1 MLDRRWLDRSL
12 DRSLRVLLATVA
24 MAMGLSQLSPPAA
37 AQTSAG
43 PAVARHKVIF
53 HVGDA
58 EPAKWTVALNNVFNV
73 RKDLGAANVDIE
85 VVAVNAGL
93 RMLKLDSPESSRV
106 AEAIQ
111 GGVRVVACEN
121 SMKGQNITRDDLL
134 PGLGYVAAGVVEL
147 MQRQREGYAYI
158 RP

>member
-1 MLDRRWLDRSL
+1 MR
-12 DRSLRVLLATVA
+12 DRSLRALIAAVA
-24 MAMGLSQLSPPAA
+24 MASGLMQVSLPATAQSPATAA
-37 AQTSAG
+37 APSSTPPGA
-43 PAVARHKVIF
+43 ARQKVIF

-73 RKDLGAANVDIE
+73 RKDLGAANVDVEI
-85 VVAVNAGL
+85 VAVNAGM

-134 PGLGYVAAGVVEL
+134 PGLGYVPAGVVEL

>member
-1 MLDRRWLDRSL
+1 VLKRRIWTALG
-12 DRSLRVLLATVA
+12 LAILAGTAVIPA
-24 MAMGLSQLSPPAA
+24 SPVIAQAPAIP
-37 AQTSAG
+37 SG
-43 PAVARHKVIF
+43 ARQKVIF

-58 EPAKWTVALNNVFNV
+58 DPAKWTVAFNNVFNV

-85 VVAVNAGL
+85 VVAINAGIG
-93 RMLKLDSPESSRV
+93 MLKLDSPEGSRI
-106 AEAIQ
+106 ADAIKS
-111 GGVRVVACEN
+111 GVNVVACEN
-121 SMKGQNITRDDLL
+121 SMRGQLVGREDLL